1 MIQMCEDSK
10 WFALTSSL
18 LSLHGTIPPSGTK
31 KSRPAEHNVAKQT
44 FVGESVAVIVSLL
57 FTPLDSYI
65 CELWGKMTLY
75 IAHDSQ
81 HIHSSGEPCPSLVR
95 YCHLAGT
102 GNEFSN
108 GHSTLLS
115 VQLLDIREFD
125 ETDEFHEHGPLLF
138 LFCYDV
144 HSLIRSSAV

>member
-75 IAHDSQ
+75 IAQ
-81 HIHSSGEPCPSLVR
+81 
-95 YCHLAGT
+95 
-102 GNEFSN
+102 
-108 GHSTLLS
+108 
-115 VQLLDIREFD
+115 
-125 ETDEFHEHGPLLF
+125 
-138 LFCYDV
+138 
-144 HSLIRSSAV
+144 

>member
-1 MIQMCEDSK
+1 MEPFLPQELRNLDQQNIMLQSK
-10 WFALTSSL
+10 
-18 LSLHGTIPPSGTK
+18 H
-31 KSRPAEHNVAKQT
+31 
-44 FVGESVAVIVSLL
+44 FVGESVALIVSLL

-65 CELWGKMTLY
+65 CELWGKNDTIL
-75 IAHDSQ
+75 HSDSQ

-102 GNEFSN
+102 RNEFSN

-125 ETDEFHEHGPLLF
+125 KTDEFHEHGPIAVLILL
-138 LFCYDV
+138 
-144 HSLIRSSAV
+144 